1 MKKEKKGRI
10 ATFLA
15 GLLTGGIGTYV
26 GLLGLAQIGVEVYG
40 ISNATQLI
48 RAITLNPA
56 PFLNGLGGI
65 AAGGVC
71 LGIAG
76 KTIARNIRT
85 IAKENKEKAA
95 ETFLS
100 KKDKKE
106 IFKERIKEEPNK
118 SVIQQAKKNE
128 TNEQIR

>member
-1 MKKEKKGRI
+1 MKKEKKGRT

-15 GLLTGGIGTYV
+15 GLLTGGIGAYV
-26 GLLGLAQIGVEVYG
+26 GVLGLAQIGVEVYG
-40 ISNATQLI
+40 ISNVAQLI
-48 RAITLNPA
+48 TAITLNPA

-85 IAKENKEKAA
+85 IAKENEEKAA

-100 KKDKKE
+100 KKDKKG
-106 IFKERIKEEPNK
+106 IFKERIKQEPNK